1 MSERD
6 IIYVTGHKH
15 PDTDSVAAAIAYAFF
30 KKAIG
35 QRAVACR
42 LGSLN
47 AESKYLLQRFGFSEP
62 LLLSDARVRMDEIKL
77 DRVTSITQDA
87 TILDATKHMHDEDC
101 THCAVVDAQGALLG
115 LVTRNDIGS
124 MGLSDSD
131 KERNLLAQTS
141 VENIAK
147 VIDGTIV
154 CSSDQVHLNGKVS
167 FIAQTADVKLDR
179 YDIRDRIVILGND
192 EEAQR
197 QVIQNGAGLLVLVWT
212 DAVSPSVVKLA
223 QQHNCPVILSG
234 HGGMNTSRF
243 LYYAPAV
250 NLIMTPVKKLV
261 VFKSNELAEDV
272 AAKMLKSRYHVYP
285 VVDTD
290 QHLIGFASRYH
301 IMNCEN
307 KQIIMVDHNEFSQSV
322 RAIEKARVLEVIDHH
337 RINDFSSLRPVSFR
351 NEIVG
356 STSTIIA
363 TIFCENQIPIPQNL
377 AGLLLGALL
386 SDTMNFLSPTTTEKD
401 RKTADLLAA
410 LADVDIE
417 QFARDMFTVTANTE
431 GQTLA
436 EMINQ
441 DVKIYD
447 INGCKTSISQIV
459 VPSAKQLPFEAS
471 TIQQN
476 LDVYAGKKQFDLAV
490 AVFTSILDNGSVVYA
505 AGNRADWAFEAFP
518 NPAQNGGTADAVND
532 ASAAGE
538 FSEEHAFQPE
548 LLSRK
553 QQILPRL
560 SEVIAQ
566 YQ

>member
-6 IIYVTGHKH
+6 MIYVIGHKH

-30 KKAIG
+30 KKAMG
-35 QRAVACR
+35 QRTCACR

-47 AESKYLLQRFGFSEP
+47 AESKYLLQRFDFQEP
-62 LLLSDARVRMDEIKL
+62 PLLSDARVRMDEIKL
-77 DRVTSITQDA
+77 DRATSIPKNA
-87 TILDATKHMHDEDC
+87 TILEATKHMHSEGC
-101 THCAVVDAQGALLG
+101 THCAVVDEDGTLQGLI
-115 LVTRNDIGS
+115 TRNDIGTI
-124 MGLSDSD
+124 GLGNDAR
-131 KERNLLAQTS
+131 ECELLANTP

-147 VIDGTIV
+147 VIDGAIV
-154 CSSDQVHLNGKVS
+154 CNTDNVHLNGHVS
-167 FIAQTADVKLDR
+167 FIAQTSDATLDR
-179 YDIRDRIVILGND
+179 YDIANRIVIIGND

-197 QVIQNGAGLLVLVWT
+197 QVIQNGAGLLVIVWS
-212 DAVSPSVVKLA
+212 DAVSPRVVELA
-223 QQHNCPVILSG
+223 KQHNCPVILSG
-234 HGGMNTSRF
+234 HGGMNTSRY
-243 LYYAPAV
+243 LYYAPSV
-250 NLIMTPVKKLV
+250 NLIMTPAKKLV
-261 VFKSNELAEDV
+261 VFKGNELAEDV

-285 VVDTD
+285 VLDTE

-307 KQIIMVDHNEFSQSV
+307 KKIIMVDHNEFSQSV
-322 RAIEKARVLEVIDHH
+322 RAIEKAHVLEVIDHH

-356 STSTIIA
+356 STCTIIA
-363 TIFCENQIPIPQNL
+363 TIFCENQIPIPPNL

-417 QFARDMFTVTANTE
+417 LFARDMFTVTANTE
-431 GQTLA
+431 GQSLS

-447 INGCKTSISQIV
+447 LNGCKTTISQIV

-471 TIQQN
+471 AIQHN

-505 AGNRADWAFEAFP
+505 AGNRAAWAFEAFP
-518 NPAQNGGTADAVND
+518 NTAGGAAEEAD
-532 ASAAGE
+532 
-538 FSEEHAFQPE
+538 EHAFQPE